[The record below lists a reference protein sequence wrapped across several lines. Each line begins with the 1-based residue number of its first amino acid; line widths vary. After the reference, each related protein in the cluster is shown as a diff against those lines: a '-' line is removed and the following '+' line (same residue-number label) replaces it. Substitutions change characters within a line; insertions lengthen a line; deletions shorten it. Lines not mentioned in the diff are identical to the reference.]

1 MGIGRAA
8 GLGPAALQIE
18 AALASIAAY
27 LQPALSPYLLA
38 AVGATLAVPEINRS
52 IYSPQLQRQTAWA
65 LLALAVAEA
74 LTSFAAGPVT
84 SNLISTA
91 TGGLLTRGVG
101 LQLHLLLIDPLAFF
115 FVLHIASGVGLAL
128 IRRGVTWRPLYSAV
142 IPALLIAGSAA
153 AVNLDSLFFLA

>member
-1 MGIGRAA
+1 MGTGRAA

-84 SNLISTA
+84 SNLISAA
-91 TGGLLTRGVG
+91 TGGLLTRG
-101 LQLHLLLIDPLAFF
+101 
-115 FVLHIASGVGLAL
+115 SG
-128 IRRGVTWRPLYSAV
+128 YS
-142 IPALLIAGSAA
+142 ST
-153 AVNLDSLFFLA
+153 SC

>member
-27 LQPALSPYLLA
+27 LQPALSPYLPA

-74 LTSFAAGPVT
+74 LTGFAASP
-84 SNLISTA
+84 
-91 TGGLLTRGVG
+91 R
-101 LQLHLLLIDPLAFF
+101 HL
-115 FVLHIASGVGLAL
+115 
-128 IRRGVTWRPLYSAV
+128 
-142 IPALLIAGSAA
+142 
-153 AVNLDSLFFLA
+153 